1 MEDPSAD
8 GSCQQKIIQYLNF
21 TMALGLFFCY
31 YLQRERHLSYRWS
44 LSVSFWVGWIPLGKE
59 VMSMT
64 KEDLFFVFFMLWFL
78 SDGFNPSFLK
88 TAVASAYAYLRI
100 NFGK

>member
-1 MEDPSAD
+1 
-8 GSCQQKIIQYLNF
+8 
-21 TMALGLFFCY
+21 
-31 YLQRERHLSYRWS
+31 
-44 LSVSFWVGWIPLGKE
+44 
-59 VMSMT
+59 MT